1 MNEEIRERLNRLKGK
16 YAQQYGTLMDDWTS
30 MVLEEFRE
38 LFEQLT
44 GQVKDTTEIIK
55 EAQFKIRKSQRVF
68 QITSGKQAW
77 LLGLG
82 ITVPLAICIAL
93 VTALGFWYAYTG
105 KRFEEMRDFI
115 DAHENIAAYTILA
128 QNGEVIEK
136 DQVQYLV
143 LKVAQQAE
151 AVPGIHYFF
160 DADKK
165 EVRVPLNQKSS
176 AKTDR

>member
-16 YAQQYGTLMDDWTS
+16 YAQKYGTLMDDWTS

-38 LFEQLT
+38 IFEQLT
-44 GQVKDTTEIIK
+44 GQVKDTTAVIK

-68 QITSGKQAW
+68 QITSSKQAW

-82 ITVPLAICIAL
+82 VTMPLAGSITIAS
-93 VTALGFWYAYTG
+93 VLGFWYAYTG

-115 DAHENIAAYTILA
+115 DAHEKLA
-128 QNGEVIEK
+128 VYATLARNGEVIEK

-143 LKVAQQAE
+143 LRVVQQGE
-151 AVPGIHYFF
+151 PVPGIHYIYNRN
-160 DADKK
+160 KK
-165 EVRVPLNQKSS
+165 EVLVPLNQKSS
-176 AKTDR
+176 AKTDK

>member
-1 MNEEIRERLNRLKGK
+1 MNDQIRERLNRLKGK

-44 GQVKDTTEIIK
+44 DQVKDTTEVIK

-115 DAHENIAAYTILA
+115 DAHENIAAYTILP

-136 DQVQYLV
+136 DQVRYLV
-143 LKVAQQAE
+143 LKVAQQVE
-151 AVPGIHYFF
+151 AVPGKHYIF

-176 AKTDR
+176 AKTDK

>member
-82 ITVPLAICIAL
+82 ITVPLAIGIAL
-93 VTALGFWYAYTG
+93 VAVLGFWYAYTG

-115 DAHENIAAYTILA
+115 DAHENIAAYTILS

>member
-82 ITVPLAICIAL
+82 IAVPIAAAIAL
-93 VTALGFWYAYTG
+93 IAILIFYLAYTER
-105 KRFEEMRDFI
+105 RFEEIRN
-115 DAHENIAAYTILA
+115 AVNTYENLKDYTVLS
-128 QNGEVIEK
+128 QNGRVTEK
-136 DQVQYLV
+136 KKVRYLV
-143 LKVAQQAE
+143 LKIAPE
-151 AVPGIHYFF
+151 GEPTPGLHFVF
-160 DADKK
+160 DSKK
-165 EVRVPLNQKSS
+165 QEVLVPLNQKSARKT
-176 AKTDR
+176 AK